1 MTVYR
6 FDRCGNIIEKESDV
20 NGFKAGPRIRPYID
34 SPELVIMDLCPNCY
48 ISLMDWAE
56 LNKEEGG

>member
-6 FDRCGNIIEKESDV
+6 CDRCGAIMDSESNV
-20 NGFKAGPRIRPYID
+20 NGFKAGPRICPYID
-34 SPELVIMDLCPNCY
+34 NPKFVVMDLCPNCF

-56 LNKEEGG
+56 LEKKDA